1 MTTTVTIPNVAG
13 AETITGPWTFNGSLV
28 VPTRTRRIEMF
39 ANSMVQSNGTVMTIA
54 TLGTYPDS
62 YSEWP
67 MVTAPA
73 AAPQAVYGGFAV
85 PQDYVSGGTFYVVY
99 SQSTA
104 SAVQWRAE
112 VNYAERGN
120 DTDPTVASS
129 VVAASITPTATIAL
143 VQIDQIGTVVATL
156 TVGNWVR
163 LNFER
168 DSAHA
173 DDTNGGTIQ
182 FIGIIFEYTARY

>member
-1 MTTTVTIPNVAG
+1 MTTSVTIPNVAG
-13 AETITGPWTFNGSLV
+13 AETITGPWIFNSVTL
-28 VPTRTRRIEMF
+28 PTRTRRIF
-39 ANSMVQSNGTVMTIA
+39 IPANVMTQSNGTVMALT

-73 AAPQAVYGGFAV
+73 AAPQAVYAGFDV
-85 PQDYVSGGTFYVVY
+85 PQDYSSGGTFYVAY

-104 SAVQWRAE
+104 SAVQFRAE

-120 DTDPTVASS
+120 DTDPTVAST

-143 VQIDQIGTVVATL
+143 VQIDQIGTVGATL

-163 LNFER
+163 FNFER

-182 FIGIIFEYTARY
+182 LIGIVFEYTSRY